1 MVHKDLIHIITLI
14 ANDKYSR
21 VSAITVTVFSLG
33 LALFYSSLAGLVIY
47 GGYISGC
54 VVCWC
59 LLKYQNIASVYLLGL
74 VSFCYGTNSSKKK
87 LKQSCSICD
96 DLSCKRHQQSKVI
109 NPGRDLYIAKEL
121 NAVIENFYNKILE
134 NFINSWYGQFT
145 SDVDFLNELRYC
157 LQHASA
163 AFINTFTNLDHANII
178 SRKLL
183 PCVVKHVDDYLYMQ
197 QIVKLRKSRLNDVIV
212 EYLGKRLHVAT
223 VNRKNELSY
232 LQQLSSSLMP
242 HVLPPKYLQCKN
254 YVVLIREIVA
264 GWVLLPLMDVLAD
277 PNIINSLVILAIT
290 YKSKN
295 QQKKKTPIEKVKFL
309 ESFVTN
315 NQISSFATDLNT
327 IKGNTELLYAFMQFL
342 KREEHVHLLQ
352 FCLDVGNPDATFLES
367 CSDV

>member
-1 MVHKDLIHIITLI
+1 
-14 ANDKYSR
+14 
-21 VSAITVTVFSLG
+21 
-33 LALFYSSLAGLVIY
+33 
-47 GGYISGC
+47 
-54 VVCWC
+54 
-59 LLKYQNIASVYLLGL
+59 
-74 VSFCYGTNSSKKK
+74 
-87 LKQSCSICD
+87 
-96 DLSCKRHQQSKVI
+96 
-109 NPGRDLYIAKEL
+109 
-121 NAVIENFYNKILE
+121 
-134 NFINSWYGQFT
+134 
-145 SDVDFLNELRYC
+145 VDFLNELRYC

-163 AFINTFTNLDHANII
+163 AFINTFTNLDHPNII

-212 EYLGKRLHVAT
+212 EYLGNRLHVAT

-309 ESFVTN
+309 ESFITN